1 MYANY
6 GDGWCTIGK
15 GSSGLCSRYS
25 KTIRRIIRQ
34 RNRNRN
40 NGKDES
46 YISNFDINYTS
57 HSGASGTYT
66 YNSGYKFNEMSF
78 VMSPSITAEV
88 LNFFTESKFLSK
100 YGNRIKKQRHS
111 RKLVE
116 QQSKKYAELNEKG
129 IISTYAGPNTTWE
142 FSCSNGNL
150 YGSATLT
157 TKIK

>member
-40 NGKDES
+40 NGKDEL
-46 YISNFDINYTS
+46 YNTNLEIGYTS
-57 HSGASGTYT
+57 HSGVSGTFD
-66 YNSGYKFNEMSF
+66 YNGYIFNEASF
-78 VMSPSITAEV
+78 VHIPYVSSATTSYSDPIFVSRY
-88 LNFFTESKFLSK
+88 LSS
-100 YGNRIKKQRHS
+100 YGNRIQKQRAE
-111 RKLVE
+111 RKRLAQV
-116 QQSKKYAELNEKG
+116 SKQYMRLNEKG
-129 IISTYAGPNTTWE
+129 IISIYTNSNTTWE

-157 TKIK
+157 LK